1 MNFDFSEEQ
10 LLLRETVARW
20 AADRHG
26 LDAARRREAR
36 RQPGGFDREGWRG
49 LAGLGVLALP
59 FATEAGGLGGG
70 PADLVA
76 VAEPLGA
83 GLATEPFT
91 EALVMAGT
99 LLEASG
105 EGPGRAALA
114 RVILGEAVPAAALGE
129 RGGRYNLHHVET
141 RARAEGAGW
150 RLSGAKSA
158 VWQGGAA
165 DLFLVS
171 ARVSGDVR
179 DPSGIGLFLVAAEA
193 VERRPWV
200 AADGSLAAEL
210 ALRDAPA
217 TFLECDV
224 EDALDLALDRTWLAA
239 AAEMLGV
246 AQMLFDQTLAYVKTR
261 VQFGQ
266 PIGRFQAI
274 QHRMVDGYAALE
286 QSRSMVVR
294 AAARGDSAAIAAA
307 RAYVAD
313 AALAIAHE
321 AVQFHGGMGVTDEL
335 VIGHGLKRIQMLARL
350 HGDSAVAAARY
361 AEAA

>member
-1 MNFDFSEEQ
+1 MNFDFTEEQ
-10 LLLRETVARW
+10 ALLRETVTRW
-20 AADRHG
+20 AAGRHG
-26 LDAARRREAR
+26 LDTAKRREAR
-36 RQPGGFDREGWRG
+36 RHAGGFDRAGWRELG
-49 LAGLGVLALP
+49 ELGVLALP
-59 FATEAGGLGGG
+59 FAAEAGGLGGG
-70 PADLVA
+70 PADLLA

-83 GLATEPFT
+83 SLATEPFT

-99 LLEASG
+99 LLEAGGEKDALGRVMSG
-105 EGPGRAALA
+105 G
-114 RVILGEAVPAAALGE
+114 AVPAAALGE

-141 RARAEGAGW
+141 RARPEGGGW
-150 RLSGAKSA
+150 RLFGAKSA

-165 DLFLVS
+165 DLFVVS
-171 ARVSGDVR
+171 ARVSGELR
-179 DPSGIGLFLVAAEA
+179 DPSGIGLFLVEADA

-210 ALRDAPA
+210 SLMETPA
-217 TFLECDV
+217 VFLECDV
-224 EDALDLALDRTWLAA
+224 ADALELALDRTWLAA
-239 AAEMLGV
+239 SAEMLGV

-274 QHRMVDGYAALE
+274 QHRMVDGYVALE
-286 QSRSMVVR
+286 QSRSMLLR
-294 AAARGDSAAIAAA
+294 AAALGDSAAIAAA
-307 RAYVAD
+307 RAYVGE

-350 HGDSAVAAARY
+350 HGDPGVAAARY

>member
-20 AADRHG
+20 AAGRHG
-26 LDAARRREAR
+26 LDTARRREAR
-36 RQPGGFDREGWRG
+36 RHPGGFDRAGWRELG
-49 LAGLGVLALP
+49 ALGVLALP
-59 FATEAGGLGGG
+59 FAAEAGGLGGG
-70 PADLVA
+70 PVEILA
-76 VAEPLGA
+76 VAEPLG
-83 GLATEPFT
+83 GNLATEPFT
-91 EALVMAGT
+91 EALVTAGT
-99 LLEASG
+99 LLEAGG
-105 EGPGRAALA
+105 ETAVLA
-114 RVILGEAVPAAALGE
+114 RVMAGEAVPAAALGE

-141 RARAEGAGW
+141 RARAEGGGW

-179 DPSGIGLFLVAAEA
+179 DPSGIGLFLVEADA

-210 ALRDAPA
+210 AFHDSPA
-217 TFLECDV
+217 RFLECDAQ
-224 EDALDLALDRTWLAA
+224 DALDLALDRSWLAA
-239 AAEMLGV
+239 SAEMLGV

-274 QHRMVDGYAALE
+274 QHRMVDCYARLE
-286 QSRSMVVR
+286 QSRSMVFR
-294 AAARGDSAAIAAA
+294 AAARGDTAAIAAA
-307 RAYVAD
+307 RAYVAE

-350 HGDSAVAAARY
+350 HGDTGIAAARY